1 MSCPACVWTELRS
14 VVTVGHLVL
23 LHQST
28 LPPAP
33 NSQVTGAGGGSGAGR
48 ISGVI
53 SVSGVLVQ
61 PVKYWVFCNAF
72 HSAGSAEANES

>member
-1 MSCPACVWTELRS
+1 M
-14 VVTVGHLVL
+14 VTVGHLVL

-33 NSQVTGAGGGSGAGR
+33 NSQVTGAAGGSGAGR

-61 PVKYWVFCNAF
+61 PTTGVFAVLSIVQEVLKQMKVRFQVK
-72 HSAGSAEANES
+72 HSQQEEGK

>member
-1 MSCPACVWTELRS
+1 M
-14 VVTVGHLVL
+14 VTVGHLVL

-33 NSQVTGAGGGSGAGR
+33 NSQVTGAGGRSGAGR

-61 PVKYWVFCNAF
+61 PVTGVFAML
-72 HSAGSAEANES
+72 SI